1 SPPIGQMDS
10 RLRPSSLS
18 LRSAR
23 CRQRQQKT
31 KSSEPRPLHENARSR
46 DSNAM
51 TSSKFSRHLGIVR
64 RPDNDLAGPW
74 FPMEQRERRWLQI
87 CLEFHRCLPACWE
100 ASLSDSTQRASSSSE
115 SLLGFSD

>member
-1 SPPIGQMDS
+1 HA
-10 RLRPSSLS
+10 
-18 LRSAR
+18 AR

-31 KSSEPRPLHENARSR
+31 KSSEPKRLRETTHLRG
-46 DSNAM
+46 SNAM

-87 CLEFHRCLPACWE
+87 CLEFHRCLLACWE
-100 ASLSDSTQRASSSSE
+100 ASLLEIKRRASSSSE
-115 SLLGFSD
+115 SLLGLSD